1 MHSLCDW
8 LSSRQQ
14 KKELDG
20 YLYARAK
27 MFLDI
32 TPFSSSMK
40 YWLKP
45 AKVLKKMLFIISREE
60 KMFREKIRLTFVCCY
75 NDSRDKFFRRV
86 LFTVIL
92 LTTNFEMEEFS
103 FYDFQI
109 KSVFCVLLIQRQLCI
124 CILFFFLCFIPMKLF
139 FMNRKKVIND

>member
-1 MHSLCDW
+1 MNSLRDW
-8 LSSRQQ
+8 LSSGQK

-60 KMFREKIRLTFVCCY
+60 KMFREKISLIFVCCY

-124 CILFFFLCFIPMKLF
+124 CILFFFVFYTYEVVF
-139 FMNRKKVIND
+139 YESQEGY

>member
-1 MHSLCDW
+1 
-8 LSSRQQ
+8 
-14 KKELDG
+14 
-20 YLYARAK
+20 

-60 KMFREKIRLTFVCCY
+60 KMFREKISLTFVCCY

-92 LTTNFEMEEFS
+92 LTTNFEMEEF
-103 FYDFQI
+103 
-109 KSVFCVLLIQRQLCI
+109 
-124 CILFFFLCFIPMKLF
+124 F
-139 FMNRKKVIND
+139 FMIFR